1 MIYYSFCYIAKS
13 YALILRKRARI
24 VFVNIIF
31 FFLFGGFFFFI
42 IERSLFSGELNHV
55 NLAPL
60 KYMCTLC
67 IFKDIPVND
76 SDIFN
81 LL

>member
-1 MIYYSFCYIAKS
+1 MIYYSLCYIAKR

-31 FFLFGGFFFFI
+31 FFLFGVFFFI

-67 IFKDIPVND
+67 IFKNIPVND
-76 SDIFN
+76 SDIFH